1 MHRHC
6 EKKPPHRHRADARGC
21 GWATRLLS
29 VVAGALITLIT
40 LVTLVTVIGASPDR
54 SVQAID
60 DVPEWAF
67 VTMPGGAATVLSYNE
82 LAFTRTMPSLTRD
95 ERRLAAYGSS
105 IFNREWTATGP
116 LDQGGLGPRYIEN
129 SCAACHPRNGRG
141 GVPDDDARDRPGA
154 IIFVAPGGSGDRV
167 LTRIIDRGDKAVR
180 APVTWTSTIRTFADG
195 ETVELRRPAV
205 TLTLTGA
212 AVTLRTAPA
221 VFGLGL
227 LEAIPAER
235 IAEAAARRR
244 FAAAG
249 IRGRPHWLAAT
260 ERSAPRLG
268 RFGWKAEL
276 PSIGDIVSD
285 ALDKDMGI
293 VSPRH
298 ARDVQPTHPEISQL
312 AFDALVFYM
321 QTLGVPARSPGDRA
335 LIGQGARRFED
346 ASCTGCHTP
355 RWTTGTR
362 HATEALRSQTI
373 ASFSD
378 LLLHDMG
385 EDLAASHASPGIDPR
400 EWRTSPLWGLGLTR
414 RVTGREE
421 YLHDGRARS
430 LTEAILWHGGEA
442 ERSRQIFERMTPRE
456 RRELL
461 AFLDSL

>member
-6 EKKPPHRHRADARGC
+6 EKRPPRHHLADARGC
-21 GWATRLLS
+21 GRTTRLLS
-29 VVAGALITLIT
+29 VLAGAM
-40 LVTLVTVIGASPDR
+40 VTLTALMGASPER
-54 SVQAID
+54 SVRAVD
-60 DVPEWAF
+60 DVPSWAF
-67 VTMPGGAATVLSYNE
+67 VALPGGEATVLSFNE
-82 LAFTRTMPSLTRD
+82 LAFTRTMPSLSRD
-95 ERRLAAYGSS
+95 ERQLAAYGAS

-116 LDQGGLGPRYIEN
+116 LDHGGLGPRYIEN

-141 GVPDDDARDRPGA
+141 GVPYGDALDRPGA
-154 IIFVAPGGSGDRV
+154 IMFVAPGGSSDRV
-167 LTRIIDRGDKAVR
+167 LTRIIDRGDKVVR
-180 APVTWTSTIRTFADG
+180 APVTWTSAIRTLADG

-205 TLTLTGA
+205 TLTG

-227 LEAIPAER
+227 LEAIPEER
-235 IAEAAARRR
+235 IAEAAATRR
-244 FAAAG
+244 FASAG

-260 ERSAPRLG
+260 QGSGPRLG

-285 ALDKDMGI
+285 ALGKDMGI

-298 ARDVQPTHPEISQL
+298 AADAQPEISQL
-312 AFDALVFYM
+312 AFDALILYM

-346 ASCTGCHTP
+346 ALCTGCHTP

-362 HATEALRSQTI
+362 HPTEALRSQSI

-385 EDLAASHASPGIDPR
+385 DGLAASHASPGVDRR
-400 EWRTSPLWGLGLTR
+400 EWRTSPLWGLGLTK

-430 LTEAILWHGGEA
+430 LTEAILWHDGEA
-442 ERSRQIFERMTPRE
+442 ERSRRIFERMTLRE